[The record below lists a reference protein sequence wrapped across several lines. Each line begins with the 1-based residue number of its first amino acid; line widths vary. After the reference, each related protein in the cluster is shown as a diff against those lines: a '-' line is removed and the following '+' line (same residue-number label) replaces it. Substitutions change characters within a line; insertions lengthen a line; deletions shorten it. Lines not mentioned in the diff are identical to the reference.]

1 MYLPAGEGDELN
13 IKNPEL
19 MIQHNKQLLLKK
31 NLWFEIFRYWFT
43 HLIYGIIVIDW
54 ISAPKLTIIN
64 ALSK

>member
-43 HLIYGIIVIDW
+43 HLIYGII
-54 ISAPKLTIIN
+54 
-64 ALSK
+64 